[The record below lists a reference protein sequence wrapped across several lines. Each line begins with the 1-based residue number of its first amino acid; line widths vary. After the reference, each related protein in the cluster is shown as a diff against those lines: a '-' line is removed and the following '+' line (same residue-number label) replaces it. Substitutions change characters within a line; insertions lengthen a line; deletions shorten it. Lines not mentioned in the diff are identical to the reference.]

1 MSKGI
6 GRLFG
11 VGIAK
16 ETSRGTAISSA
27 SFWIPFGEAAVEEKD
42 QKIIDEQAFG
52 VIEDSLGQSIAK
64 QWSEV
69 SIKAP
74 IGDKHFPLLL
84 YAALGSLST
93 GANADA
99 SGNVKD
105 HTITVA
111 QSAQHQS
118 LTVFLKDPL
127 ASADYKHALGV
138 VENLEIDY
146 VIGKFLEY
154 TATLRAKKGA
164 SASLSTA
171 YAAENRFLPQHLT
184 FKLASSLSGLGAASA
199 TVIRSLKLKISKN
212 VEDDDVLGSVAP
224 NDFLNKEFT
233 IDGELEALWNDETF
247 KTLALAATPQA
258 FRLDLKNTDATIGTS
273 ANPEIRIDLAKVIF
287 KEITRP
293 IKINDLVK
301 QTLSFRAHYSAS
313 DTKMITILATNL
325 QSSY

>member
-16 ETSRGTAISSA
+16 ESTRGTAQSAA

-42 QKIIDEQAFG
+42 QKIIDEQSFG
-52 VIEDSLGQSIAK
+52 VIEDSLGQSIVK
-64 QWSEV
+64 QWAEV
-69 SIKAP
+69 SLKAP

-84 YAALGSLST
+84 FAALGSLATS
-93 GANADA
+93 ANADP

-127 ASADYKHALGV
+127 ANADYKHALAM

-146 VIGKFLEY
+146 QLGKFLDY
-154 TATLRAKKGA
+154 VVTLRAKKGV
-164 SASLSTA
+164 SASLTTA
-171 YAAENRFLPQHLT
+171 YATENRFLPQHVT
-184 FKLASSLSGLGAASA
+184 FKMASSLSGLAGAAA
-199 TVIRSLKLKISKN
+199 TNLMALKLKFAKN
-212 VEDDDVLGSVAP
+212 VEDDEILGSVSP
-224 NDFLNKEFT
+224 NDFLNKEFMVE
-233 IDGELEALWNDETF
+233 GELEALWNDETF

-258 FRLDLKNTDATIGTS
+258 FRLDMKNTDVTIGTA
-273 ANPEIRIDLAKVIF
+273 ANPEIRIDLAKVVF

-293 IKINDLVK
+293 IKIKDLVK
-301 QTLSFRAHYSAS
+301 QTLSFRGHYSAS
-313 DTKMITILATNL
+313 DAKMLTILATNL
-325 QSSY
+325 QASY

>member
-16 ETSRGTAISSA
+16 ETSRGTPISSA

-42 QKIIDEQAFG
+42 EKVIDEQSFG
-52 VIEDSLGQSIAK
+52 VIEDSLGQTIAK

-84 YAALGSLST
+84 LSALGALST

-138 VENLEIDY
+138 VENLEIEY
-146 VIGKFLEY
+146 QLGKFLEY
-154 TATLRAKKGA
+154 SANLRAKKGA

-171 YAAENRFLPQHLT
+171 YAAESRFLPQHLT
-184 FKLASSLSGLGAASA
+184 FKLASTISGLGAASA
-199 TVIRSLKLKISKN
+199 TNIRSLKLKISKN
-212 VEDDDVLGSVAP
+212 VEDDDVLGSVTP
-224 NDFLNKEFT
+224 NDFLNKEFM
-233 IDGELEALWNDETF
+233 IEGELEALWNDETF

-258 FRLDLKNTDATIGTS
+258 IRLDLKNTDITIGTA
-273 ANPEIRIDLAKVIF
+273 ANPQIRIDLAKVIF

-301 QTLSFRAHYSAS
+301 QTLSFRAHYSTS

-325 QSSY
+325 QTSY